1 MRFFAIL
8 LLSVA
13 LLFGLSACEDQAPEQ
28 APGIAVPSTDIDAE
42 WKKFVEEV
50 ARSKKIKG
58 KTKGVYFRFFGTMD
72 DPTPHLKNTQDI
84 FNRGVEPGT
93 LMVFGSNNSRNMSD
107 LLVTSLSMQGIDGKL
122 SGSRLVFV
130 GQREHESAV
139 KDASVKSGVSFEFYP
154 TN

>member
-13 LLFGLSACEDQAPEQ
+13 MLFGLSACEEQAPEQ

-42 WKKFVEEV
+42 WKKFVEQV
-50 ARSKKIKG
+50 ARSKNIKG
-58 KTKGVYFRFFGTMD
+58 KTKGVYLRFFGTMEN
-72 DPTPHLKNTQDI
+72 PTPHLKDTQNI
-84 FNRGVEPGT
+84 FNRGVEPGS
-93 LMVFGSNNSRNMSD
+93 LLVFGSNNSRNMSD